1 MRKAIIGDLKSKS
14 VPEPVIRETA
24 QKLIASEYLER
35 VCKVYPANNIFPDK
49 LMCTYCILPH
59 SINNVISIFSFVV
72 VDIK

>member
-35 VCKVYPANNIFPDK
+35 VCKVYSANIIA
-49 LMCTYCILPH
+49 TYT
-59 SINNVISIFSFVV
+59 
-72 VDIK
+72 

>member
-35 VCKVYPANNIFPDK
+35 VCKVNSVHNIS
-49 LMCTYCILPH
+49 TYTHIMTVPNSL
-59 SINNVISIFSFVV
+59 NNVTSIFSFLA

>member
-35 VCKVYPANNIFPDK
+35 VCKVYSANNIFPDK
-49 LMCTYCILPH
+49 LNMSWPYLIFFNND
-59 SINNVISIFSFVV
+59 INIFSFNV

>member
-35 VCKVYPANNIFPDK
+35 VCKVYSANNISPDI
-49 LMCTYCILPH
+49 LMYGRTKFY
-59 SINNVISIFSFVV
+59 
-72 VDIK
+72 

>member
-35 VCKVYPANNIFPDK
+35 VCKVYSANHIP
-49 LMCTYCILPH
+49 TYTYVYLIPNSL
-59 SINNVISIFSFVV
+59 NNVTSIFSFLA

>member
-35 VCKVYPANNIFPDK
+35 VCKVNSVHNIS
-49 LMCTYCILPH
+49 TYKHI
-59 SINNVISIFSFVV
+59 
-72 VDIK
+72 

>member
-35 VCKVYPANNIFPDK
+35 VCKVYSANNYP
-49 LMCTYCILPH
+49 TSYYNLPN
-59 SINNVISIFSFVV
+59 SVNNVINIFSFLV

>member
-35 VCKVYPANNIFPDK
+35 VCKVYSANNIFPDK
-49 LMCTYCILPH
+49 LMAVPN
-59 SINNVISIFSFVV
+59 SINNVIRIFHFL
-72 VDIK
+72 

>member
-35 VCKVYPANNIFPDK
+35 VCKVYSANNTSAY
-49 LMCTYCILPH
+49 TYVKYFMAVPN
-59 SINNVISIFSFVV
+59 SVNNVIRNFFISCS
-72 VDIK
+72 

>member
-35 VCKVYPANNIFPDK
+35 VCKVYSANNISIY
-49 LMCTYCILPH
+49 TYVHLK
-59 SINNVISIFSFVV
+59 V
-72 VDIK
+72 

>member
-35 VCKVYPANNIFPDK
+35 VCKVYSANNISPDK
-49 LMCTYCILPH
+49 LMKYFMAVPN
-59 SINNVISIFSFVV
+59 SINNVIRIFHFL
-72 VDIK
+72 

>member
-35 VCKVYPANNIFPDK
+35 VCKVYSANIIA
-49 LMCTYCILPH
+49 TYSYVKYFMAVPN
-59 SINNVISIFSFVV
+59 SINNVISIFSFLV

>member
-35 VCKVYPANNIFPDK
+35 VCKVYSANNISPDK
-49 LMCTYCILPH
+49 LMYYGRT
-59 SINNVISIFSFVV
+59 
-72 VDIK
+72 